1 MFKKIAIGVM
11 LFFMAVSVPIIVP
24 SCNSTSTPTGPGNN
38 STTPTVN
45 TPTNKYF
52 VSVIVTNL
60 GGLGGCGMGI
70 VKKDINND
78 GSFSQTINDAQ
89 ITINSTNLTV
99 DTSLG
104 LYSTS
109 SLSADAGTA
118 YNMTAKEG
126 GATIATGYAIMP
138 STPVISAPAN
148 LSNHAINSALPVTW
162 SAIQHASSIEVSVGY
177 IDATTMSSDTTVY
190 DSPGL
195 QPNQTSYTIPQTVF
209 NLAGTYI
216 INVDGIYVINAG
228 SATIDSTVKGY
239 NIAGP
244 AGLFVAVSEAID
256 TVYVNTSLL
265 VKKSTGKKRGESA
278 KDRISQI
285 ARKWFPGIF

>member
-1 MFKKIAIGVM
+1 MFKKIGIGVM

-109 SLSADAGTA
+109 SLSADAGT
-118 YNMTAKEG
+118 
-126 GATIATGYAIMP
+126 
-138 STPVISAPAN
+138 
-148 LSNHAINSALPVTW
+148 
-162 SAIQHASSIEVSVGY
+162 
-177 IDATTMSSDTTVY
+177 
-190 DSPGL
+190 
-195 QPNQTSYTIPQTVF
+195 
-209 NLAGTYI
+209 GTYPPLVFMMFQLFFAAVTI
-216 INVDGIYVINAG
+216 TIVTSAVAERICHNAFNSG
-228 SATIDSTVKGY
+228 HFGT
-239 NIAGP
+239 
-244 AGLFVAVSEAID
+244 
-256 TVYVNTSLL
+256 
-265 VKKSTGKKRGESA
+265 R
-278 KDRISQI
+278 
-285 ARKWFPGIF
+285 